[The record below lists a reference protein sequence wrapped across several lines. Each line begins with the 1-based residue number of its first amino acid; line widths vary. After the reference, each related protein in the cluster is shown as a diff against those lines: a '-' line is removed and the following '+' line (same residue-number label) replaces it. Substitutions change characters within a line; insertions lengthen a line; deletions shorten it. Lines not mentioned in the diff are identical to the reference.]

1 MEVELHLPPIPDV
14 ELVAAKAVEV
24 VGRFLG
30 MAAQETE
37 AAAVAT
43 VEACLNAIEHGGSG
57 EVVVRVGSGEGEDGR
72 FLHVEVEDHG
82 VGFDPASVPPAS
94 RSRVHGCVAKRG
106 WGLTLI
112 GELVDHVDVQSRPGL
127 TLVRMRKLVGKGS

>member
-1 MEVELHLPPIPDV
+1 
-14 ELVAAKAVEV
+14 
-24 VGRFLG
+24 
-30 MAAQETE
+30 
-37 AAAVAT
+37 
-43 VEACLNAIEHGGSG
+43 
-57 EVVVRVGSGEGEDGR
+57 VGSGEGEDGR